1 MALKDVKFDIVI
13 TFDITVDGRS
23 NIYSEVTKLLSDK
36 GFSKET
42 VEGIPFPQNIYL
54 GVTSR
59 QVEAEDSGTIMV
71 SKLKAATKA
80 ISELISELLEEI
92 FDIKDVQ
99 NKIFVH
105 VSRKDTSTT
114 LVE

>member
-1 MALKDVKFDIVI
+1 MGLQEVKFSIVI

-23 NIYSEVTKLLSDK
+23 NVYSEVTKLLEES

-42 VEGIPFPQNIYL
+42 VGGVPFPQNIYL
-54 GVTSR
+54 GVISR
-59 QVEAEDSGTIMV
+59 PIEVEDGGTFLA
-71 SKLKAATKA
+71 SNLKAATKA
-80 ISELISELLEEI
+80 ISERIVELLEKI

-114 LVE
+114 LVK

>member
-1 MALKDVKFDIVI
+1 MALQDVKFDIVI

-23 NIYSEVTKLLSDK
+23 SIYSQVTELLSDK

-54 GVTSR
+54 GVTSKK
-59 QVEAEDSGTIMV
+59 VEVEDSGTLLV
-71 SKLKAATKA
+71 SNLKAATKA
-80 ISELISELLEEI
+80 ISERISELLEEI
-92 FDIKDVQ
+92 FDTKDVQ

-105 VSRKDTSTT
+105 VSRKETSTT